1 MKIEDV
7 KALPT
12 DELKEKLYALKEE
25 LFNLRRKKA
34 VGQLEHGE
42 QIRGVRKDIARVNTV
57 LKERELAKKAT
68 PKAVATKKVETVKV
82 AAPKKVEVK
91 KESK

>member
-12 DELKEKLYALKEE
+12 DELKDKLYSLQEE

-42 QIRGVRKDIARVNTV
+42 QVRSVRKDIARINTV
-57 LKERELAKKAT
+57 LKERDLAKAKE
-68 PKAVATKKVETVKV
+68 TK
-82 AAPKKVEVK
+82 
-91 KESK
+91 